1 MIRNPPVVDDDSS
14 ETSDE
19 EDERLVR
26 EVSWFHYLLV
36 LSCAADHQYKV
47 FNSGEMTILRPT
59 GIRAVLS
66 T

>member
-19 EDERLVR
+19 EDERV

-47 FNSGEMTILRPT
+47 LNSGEMTILRPT